1 MNWKNVFSNTTTQ
14 PLAMKGDNVKK
25 LIAILVCVLIAFI
38 LFGTAYA
45 RFAKPGEA
53 IRYRKAVMTL
63 IQQHFKD
70 MGDVVKGKVTYDPAT
85 FTADA
90 EVVKLLA
97 TLPWGAFME
106 PGSDKG
112 KTKMSSAV
120 FKKKMQF
127 DETASNFEAA
137 TAEMAATAQSGNL
150 KDIRGKYMEVAQV
163 CGSCH
168 KNFKK

>member
-1 MNWKNVFSNTTTQ
+1 MPFNRLNRSK
-14 PLAMKGDNVKK
+14 LAMKGDNMKK
-25 LIAILVCVLIAFI
+25 LSAILFCVLLALILIAS
-38 LFGTAYA
+38 AYA
-45 RFAKPGEA
+45 KFAKPEEA

-70 MGDVVKGKVTYDPAT
+70 MGAVVKGKVTYDPAT

-97 TLPWGAFME
+97 TLPWEAFME

-112 KTKMSSAV
+112 KTNMSPAV
-120 FKKKMQF
+120 FKKKAQF
-127 DETASNFEAA
+127 TEAAGNFESA
-137 TAEMAATAQSGNL
+137 TAELAAGVQSGNL
-150 KDIRGKYMEVAQV
+150 NDIKDQYGKVAQA

-168 KNFKK
+168 KKFQK